1 MPAVRSIWK
10 GHIRFSLVTIP
21 VRIYNAV
28 DTGESISF
36 NQIHKDCNGRIGYEK
51 VCKKCS
57 ENVANDD
64 ILKGYQYEPDQYVIF
79 EKDDTEKLKLK
90 STKVIDIEGFVDAGE
105 IDPTLYDAPYYAG
118 PDGDVAAKTYS
129 LLSSAL
135 RDSGK
140 MGVGKVVLRDR
151 EDIVMIA
158 PKGNGI
164 VLYKMRYPKEI
175 RKIEDVPLVEAHKA
189 NKDELKL
196 AKSLI
201 DSMSTS
207 LGSLELENRYNDA
220 VREMVQA
227 KIAGREIVAIE
238 EEELEVVDIMTALKQ
253 SIENAKGKK
262 KPMEKVTN
270 EKATAKKT
278 ARETAKGKT
287 SAKTKT
293 KAKAKAK
300 ARKTA

>member
-1 MPAVRSIWK
+1 V
-10 GHIRFSLVTIP
+10 V
-21 VRIYNAV
+21 
-28 DTGESISF
+28 
-36 NQIHKDCNGRIGYEK
+36 
-51 VCKKCS
+51 
-57 ENVANDD
+57 
-64 ILKGYQYEPDQYVIF
+64 F
-79 EKDDTEKLKLK
+79 EKDDLDKLKLK
-90 STKVIDIEGFVDAGE
+90 STKVIDIEGFVDASE

-151 EDIVMIA
+151 EDVVMIA
-158 PKGNGI
+158 PKGDGI

-175 RKIEDVPLVEAHKA
+175 RKMGDVPLVESHKA

-207 LGSLELENRYNDA
+207 LTSMKLENKYNDA
-220 VREMVQA
+220 VRDMIQA
-227 KIAGREIVAIE
+227 KIEGQEIIAIE
-238 EEELEVVDIMTALKQ
+238 VEEPEVVDIMTALRQ
-253 SIENAKGKK
+253 SIDQAKGKK
-262 KPMEKVTN
+262 KPMEKVSAETAVAK
-270 EKATAKKT
+270 EKKKTKTTAK
-278 ARETAKGKT
+278 AK
-287 SAKTKT
+287 SKT
-293 KAKAKAK
+293 KAKAKTK